1 MRGRLGTVLQ
11 QAGMKAAAARA
22 CAALIVSPYDGALI
36 QARVVGRFR
45 RSSEPL
51 WQAVPDWFD
60 AHERTP
66 ETA

>member
-1 MRGRLGTVLQ
+1 
-11 QAGMKAAAARA
+11 MKAAAARA

-60 AHERTP
+60 AHECTP